1 MKQVLKYTGYV
12 LVLFIIGYLL
22 WRFSYIIVWV
32 LIAAMISFVGQP
44 LVTLFDKIHIGKLKM
59 PRIVSALLALIVLVL
74 IGVGFVS
81 IIVPLIINQAE
92 TISSIDVNAL
102 VKNLEGPLSRLDKI
116 LHDLGAIPDGETINQ
131 FAVARIKEIIN
142 LGSIG
147 TAIGKVISTA
157 GNIFV
162 GIFSILFISFFFLK
176 DENLFED
183 GLLLFIP
190 EKHHSATSKVIE
202 DSKNLLIRY
211 YLGVLL
217 EVIGVMSL
225 VAIVLRIFGFHNALL
240 IGFFVGLMNIIPY
253 IGPIIGG
260 VIGLILGTISIMA
273 AGAYD
278 ELLPASLKLLGTF
291 LGVNF
296 IDNNIL
302 IPVIYSKSVK
312 SHPLEIF
319 LVIIIGGGL
328 AGLVGMLF
336 AVPVYTLLRVIAKEF
351 FQQFRVVKKLTE
363 TINDGE
369 IKADKQEE
377 IQPDQKQQIS
387 SNQKQNENQQ

>member
-1 MKQVLKYTGYV
+1 MKQVLKYTGYI
-12 LVLFIIGYLL
+12 LVLFILGYLL

-32 LIAAMISFVGQP
+32 LIAAMISFIGQP
-44 LVTLFDKIHIGKLKM
+44 LVTLFDKARIRRLKM
-59 PRIVSALLALIVLVL
+59 PRIVSAILALIVLVL
-74 IGVGFVS
+74 TGVGFVS
-81 IIVPLIINQAE
+81 VIVPLIINQAE

-102 VKNLEGPLSRLDKI
+102 VRNLEGPLNRLDEI
-116 LHDLGAIPDGETINQ
+116 LHDLGAIPEGETINQ
-131 FAVARIKEIIN
+131 FAVARIREIIN

-147 TAIGKVISTA
+147 TALGKVINTA
-157 GNIFV
+157 GSIIV
-162 GIFSILFISFFFLK
+162 GVFSILFISFFFLK

-190 EKHHSATSKVIE
+190 EKHHIATRNVVK

-278 ELLPASLKLLGTF
+278 DLLPASLKLLGTF
-291 LGVNF
+291 AAVNF

-328 AGLVGMLF
+328 AGFVGMLF

-363 TINDGE
+363 TIND
-369 IKADKQEE
+369 
-377 IQPDQKQQIS
+377 
-387 SNQKQNENQQ
+387 N

>member
-12 LVLFIIGYLL
+12 LALIILGYLL

-32 LIAAMISFVGQP
+32 LIAAMLSFIGQP
-44 LVTLFDKIHIGKLKM
+44 LVSLFDKIHIGKLKM
-59 PRIVSALLALIVLVL
+59 PRIVSALLSLLVLVL

-81 IIVPLIINQAE
+81 VIVPLIINQAE

-102 VKNLEGPLSRLDKI
+102 VRNLEGPLNRLDKI
-116 LHDLGAIPDGETINQ
+116 LHDLGAIPAGETINQ
-131 FAVARIKEIIN
+131 FAVARLKEIIT

-147 TAIGKVISTA
+147 TALGKVINTA
-157 GNIFV
+157 GSILV

-183 GLLLFIP
+183 GLLLLIP
-190 EKHHSATSKVIE
+190 EKHHNATRKVVE
-202 DSKNLLIRY
+202 DSKKLLIRY

-217 EVIGVMSL
+217 EIIGVMTL
-225 VAIVLRIFGFHNALL
+225 VAVILKIFGFHNALL

-260 VIGLILGTISIMA
+260 LIGLTLGTISLMA
-273 AGAYD
+273 AGAWN
-278 ELLPASLKLLGTF
+278 ELLPASLKLVGTF
-291 LGVNF
+291 AGVNF

-302 IPVIYSKSVK
+302 IPLIYSRSVK

-328 AGLVGMLF
+328 AGFVGMLF

-363 TINDGE
+363 TIND
-369 IKADKQEE
+369 K
-377 IQPDQKQQIS
+377 
-387 SNQKQNENQQ
+387 

>member
-12 LVLFIIGYLL
+12 LVLFILGYLL
-22 WRFSYIIVWV
+22 WRFSYIIIWV
-32 LIAAMISFVGQP
+32 LIAAMVSFIGQP
-44 LVTLFDKIHIGKLKM
+44 LVKLFDRIRIGKLRM
-59 PRIVSALLALIVLVL
+59 PRIASALLSLLVLVL
-74 IGVGFVS
+74 IGAGFLSV
-81 IIVPLIINQAE
+81 IVPLIIKQAE

-102 VKNLEGPLSRLDKI
+102 AVNLQGPLDRLDEM
-116 LHDLGAIPDGETINQ
+116 LHNLGAIPDNETLSQ
-131 FAVARIKEIIN
+131 FAVARIRELVN

-147 TAIGKVISTA
+147 AALGRFISTA

-190 EKHHSATSKVIE
+190 EKHHHATRKVVE

-225 VAIVLRIFGFHNALL
+225 VAIVLKIFGFHNALL

-278 ELLPASLKLLGTF
+278 ELLPASLKLVGTSAA
-291 LGVNF
+291 VNF
-296 IDNNIL
+296 VDNIIL
-302 IPVIYSKSVK
+302 IPVIYSRSVI
-312 SHPLEIF
+312 SHTLEIF

-328 AGLVGMLF
+328 AGFVGMLF

-363 TINDGE
+363 TIND
-369 IKADKQEE
+369 D
-377 IQPDQKQQIS
+377 
-387 SNQKQNENQQ
+387 

>member
-1 MKQVLKYTGYV
+1 MKQVLKYTGYI
-12 LVLFIIGYLL
+12 LVLFILGYLI

-32 LIAAMISFVGQP
+32 LIAAMVSFVGQP
-44 LVTLFDKIHIGKLKM
+44 LVTLFDKIHIRKLRM
-59 PRIVSALLALIVLVL
+59 PRLASALLAMLVLVL
-74 IGVGFVS
+74 IGAGFVAV
-81 IIVPLIINQAE
+81 IVPMIIKQAE
-92 TISSIDVNAL
+92 TVSSIDVNAL
-102 VKNLEGPLSRLDKI
+102 VNNLQGPLDWIDARL
-116 LHDLGAIPDGETINQ
+116 HELGAIPAGETIDQ
-131 FAVARIKEIIN
+131 FAVARLRELIN

-147 TAIGKVISTA
+147 SALGKFLSIA

-162 GIFSILFISFFFLK
+162 GLFSILFISFFFLK

-190 EKHHSATSKVIE
+190 EKHHLATRKVVE

-217 EVIGVMSL
+217 EVIGVMTL
-225 VAIVLRIFGFHNALL
+225 VAIMLRIFGFQNALL

-260 VIGLILGTISIMA
+260 VIGLILGTVSIMA
-273 AGAYD
+273 AGSYD

-291 LGVNF
+291 AGVNF

-302 IPVIYSKSVK
+302 IPVIYSRSVK

-319 LVIIIGGGL
+319 LVIIIGGGI
-328 AGLVGMLF
+328 AGFVGMLF

-351 FQQFRVVKKLTE
+351 FNQFRVVKKLTE
-363 TINDGE
+363 AIDDN
-369 IKADKQEE
+369 
-377 IQPDQKQQIS
+377 
-387 SNQKQNENQQ
+387 